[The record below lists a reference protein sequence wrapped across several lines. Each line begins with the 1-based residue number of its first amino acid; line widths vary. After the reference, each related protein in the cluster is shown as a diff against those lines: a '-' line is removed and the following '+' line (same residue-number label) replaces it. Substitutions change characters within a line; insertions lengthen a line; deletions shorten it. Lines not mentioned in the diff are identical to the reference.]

1 VRDLILFLRSQQPS
15 RPDEGVIPM
24 EVSSGGQPPPQ
35 PPGGGAVRRRRAF
48 PGEEEPMDIDVGPPN
63 PPAPPGG
70 GPPPSGTVVGHIVP
84 DLLQTN
90 RQILERFGEM
100 HEENRRLINAALQL
114 EEGRRAE
121 REAAA
126 VEARERHEQTMHMIR
141 TNNPHHEVI
150 AAMHAGVAGLHQ
162 AAQEISSS
170 AAQHRQMAADTGQM
184 FMTAFRQAREAL
196 EVATTS
202 SGPPPPPGGGGGA
215 VAIQVNVNAAMR
227 PNEVALAGPE
237 PSLTQ
242 PLDAVMT
249 QPKRPVSAHSAER
262 NTRQNTKRL
271 AIAAAEGAARAA
283 SASNAPAT
291 HEEETPA

>member
-1 VRDLILFLRSQQPS
+1 
-15 RPDEGVIPM
+15 
-24 EVSSGGQPPPQ
+24 
-35 PPGGGAVRRRRAF
+35 
-48 PGEEEPMDIDVGPPN
+48 MDIDVGPPN

-70 GPPPSGTVVGHIVP
+70 NPGPSGTVVGHIAP

-170 AAQHRQMAADTGQM
+170 AAQHRQMAADTGEL
-184 FMTAFRQAREAL
+184 FMAAFRQAREAL
-196 EVATTS
+196 QVATTS

-215 VAIQVNVNAAMR
+215 VAIQVNVVNAAMR

-242 PLDAVMT
+242 PLDAAHALEVEMT
-249 QPKRPVSAHSAER
+249 QTKRAVSSHSVEGNAR
-262 NTRQNTKRL
+262 KATRRL
-271 AIAAAEGAARAA
+271 AIAAAEGAARCRQREQRARHA
-283 SASNAPAT
+283 RGGDARRARAPA
-291 HEEETPA
+291 

>member
-1 VRDLILFLRSQQPS
+1 
-15 RPDEGVIPM
+15 
-24 EVSSGGQPPPQ
+24 
-35 PPGGGAVRRRRAF
+35 
-48 PGEEEPMDIDVGPPN
+48 
-63 PPAPPGG
+63 
-70 GPPPSGTVVGHIVP
+70 
-84 DLLQTN
+84 
-90 RQILERFGEM
+90 M
-100 HEENRRLINAALQL
+100 HEENRRLIHAALQL

-170 AAQHRQMAADTGQM
+170 AAQHRQMAADAGQM

-202 SGPPPPPGGGGGA
+202 SGPPPPPGGGGA

-242 PLDAVMT
+242 PLDAAHALEVEMT
-249 QPKRPVSAHSAER
+249 QTKRAVSAHSV
-262 NTRQNTKRL
+262 
-271 AIAAAEGAARAA
+271 EGNARRPRGGSQLRRVRAPPVPPARATRPPRTRRRRLP
-283 SASNAPAT
+283 SPGTSPRPPNPRAP
-291 HEEETPA
+291 